1 MLIRTSWSY
10 LLVIILWF
18 VSIYGFQIFKE
29 EVFDLLDSNHADV
42 RLYYYVCAA
51 PK

>member
-42 RLYYYVCAA
+42 RLDYSVSAA

>member
-29 EVFDLLDSNHADV
+29 EVFDLLDHADV
-42 RLYYYVCAA
+42 RHDYSVSAA